1 MKTRLLGGIAAL
13 LVAIIGTVLLVSYV
27 QNADKRALA
36 NTETETVYIVEKA
49 IAAGTS
55 VDKLTASVAKKEV
68 PKLAL
73 ASGTVTDLSELGNKV
88 TAVSLVPGEQLLS
101 TRMVDANSLLNP
113 SRAQVPE
120 GLQEI
125 TLKLPI
131 ERVVGG
137 TLEAGDTVG
146 VFVSLEDSTTNAAT
160 GETVVKSSGTQLT
173 FHKVLV
179 TAAQFS
185 NGSVA
190 QTQGNS
196 AEENPTEG
204 ALSSTKKETSSDD
217 TYLITLARNSADA
230 EKIVFATEFGKVYL
244 SKEPANAVESTTG
257 VVDKTRLFR

>member
-13 LVAIIGTVLLVSYV
+13 LVAIIGTVLLVMYV

-36 NTETETVYIVEKA
+36 DTETETVYIVEKPV
-49 IAAGTS
+49 AAGTTTE
-55 VDKLTASVAKKEV
+55 KLAGLVAKKEV

-73 ASGTVTDLSELGNKV
+73 AANTVTSLDDIENKV
-88 TAVSLVPGEQLLS
+88 TAVPLMPGEQLLS
-101 TRMVDANSLLNP
+101 TRMVDANSLAGP
-113 SRAQVPE
+113 SRVQVPE

-137 TLEAGDTVG
+137 VLKAGDTVG
-146 VFVSLEDSTTNAAT
+146 VFISLEDATTNAAT
-160 GETVVKSSGTQLT
+160 GEVITTSSGTQLT

-185 NGSVA
+185 NGSA
-190 QTQGNS
+190 AKSEANS
-196 AEENPTEG
+196 TA
-204 ALSSTKKETSSDD
+204 STKDGATPAKKEVTSDE
-217 TYLITLARNSADA
+217 TYMITLARNSADA
-230 EKIVFATEFGKVYL
+230 ERIIFATEFGSIYL
-244 SKEPANAVESTTG
+244 SKEPGNAVEGTVG